1 MELINDTKLFLSS
14 HFEMKDLGVAD
25 IILGVKIRKNENDLS
40 LCQSHYVEKILKK
53 FDSFDVS
60 PIRTP
65 HDASK
70 HKNKGDNVSQP
81 EYTKI
86 VRSVMFLMNYTRL
99 DIAYVVSRLSRYTHN
114 SDRYHRVTRQL
125 SVCTSHSNVLQ
136 LLSTHVLVLSFD
148 VFSEMQ
154 LELLSYKLS
163 LISYFFHHQK
173 TILSSLPNSFFPL
186 TYLL

>member
-1 MELINDTKLFLSS
+1 
-14 HFEMKDLGVAD
+14 MKDLGVAD

-86 VRSVMFLMNYTRL
+86 IPPGHSTAFGVHESLERSPAVVDPCARPFIRRL
-99 DIAYVVSRLSRYTHN
+99 FRNAVGAP
-114 SDRYHRVTRQL
+114 
-125 SVCTSHSNVLQ
+125 
-136 LLSTHVLVLSFD
+136 LL
-148 VFSEMQ
+148 
-154 LELLSYKLS
+154 
-163 LISYFFHHQK
+163 
-173 TILSSLPNSFFPL
+173 
-186 TYLL
+186 